1 MCYRNDAFVD
11 CGFSELCYVCYE
23 RGASRGGG
31 LLLLRGVSLP
41 SLPPDPLTGL
51 LPGNRRGD
59 RGGPGCAFNDADNDE
74 DKEDG
79 DRMSKPPVAGRVCT
93 EVGDMAGDMAGG
105 TG

>member
-1 MCYRNDAFVD
+1 MHLLD

-31 LLLLRGVSLP
+31 LLLVRGVSLP
-41 SLPPDPLTGL
+41 ADPLTSL
-51 LPGNRRGD
+51 LPGDRRGD
-59 RGGPGCAFNDADNDE
+59 RGGGGGCAFNDE

-93 EVGDMAGDMAGG
+93 EAGE